1 MGKKKCSL
9 LKACTSWFILQLC
22 AFTVFSWTIDDPEY
36 NAVIDA
42 EVELPCNITPPS
54 SDDTIALVLWYRG
67 DSGNPIYSLDARN
80 QPPGKPKHNAGE
92 ELGSRA
98 FFNDS
103 AKPAYLQIKP
113 IVDGDAGEYRC
124 RVDFKR
130 ARTTNKAMKLNVIV
144 PPEKIIIYNN
154 ENKTTIGP
162 FRENSN
168 LNLTCEVRGGSPSPT
183 VTWWRESTLV
193 DDTFTRV
200 ERGLVINELLVA
212 NLKREDLMSV
222 YTCQASNTN
231 LTVPI
236 STYVTIDLNLKPL
249 EVRIIS
255 TLRPFSEGKEYEVQ
269 CESKG
274 SRPPAQITW
283 MKGNVKM
290 DSSQEI
296 TEEGTTIST
305 LTFVPSSEDNR
316 KSLLCRAENPD
327 LPESA
332 LNDEWTMNVR
342 YVPQLSLALGA
353 SDQHEEIRE
362 GSNVYFECNI
372 QANPAVIEIGWKY
385 EGKSLIDDPPSGIN
399 VRNNTLFLQGV
410 RRSHRGSYQCV
421 ARNLEGRGYSEEVLL
436 RVQFAPVCSSG
447 QKVVYG
453 AARHEDVNV
462 TCEVDAD
469 PPKVEFR
476 WGFNNTDES
485 LVVVSYTTAGTKSV
499 AKYVPRNKQDYGDLY
514 CWGTNDVGMQIEPCI
529 FSIVPIGPPDPV
541 HNCSI
546 TNLTSNAVILRCE
559 AGDDG
564 GLQQIFHLEVYN
576 MKDDEHLLSNVTSV
590 DLPIFEAHGL
600 TSGSSFSLVIYAS
613 NTKGRSRTVALTAST
628 LFSAERHTGEVQP
641 IAINAVLAVLMGT
654 VGALV
659 LLAIVIIFIMKAR
672 GDNEN
677 RGASSNIDN
686 EEKIPS
692 PIKKEF
698 DDGSPDVIPSK
709 NYSTDYA
716 EVSPRKKKE
725 CDYRNERIY
734 ENVEENKE
742 HTYENIIPR
751 MKYKPKLNYDDITY
765 AELDLP
771 NNQQAAIRERIDPPT
786 EYADIDFQKITKTV
800 SSPGNENEDDCVQT
814 PLITSKL
821 SGCTSSMPD
830 RDCLRISPPV

>member
-1 MGKKKCSL
+1 MGKKKCLL
-9 LKACTSWFILQLC
+9 LKAIIFWFLLQLC

-54 SDDTIALVLWYRG
+54 PDDSIALVLWYRG
-67 DSGNPIYSLDARN
+67 DSGNPIYSLDARD
-80 QPPGKPKHNAGE
+80 QHTGEPKHIASE
-92 ELGSRA
+92 ILGSRA
-98 FFNDS
+98 TFNHT

-144 PPEKIIIYNN
+144 PPEKILIYNN
-154 ENKTTIGP
+154 ENKSMIGP

-168 LNLTCEVRGGSPSPT
+168 LNLTCEVRGGSPSPA
-183 VTWWRESTLV
+183 VTWWRESTQI
-193 DDTFTRV
+193 DDSYSRI
-200 ERGLVINELLVA
+200 ERGLVINELLVT
-212 NLKREDLMSV
+212 NLKRDDLLSV
-222 YTCQASNTN
+222 YMCQASNTN

-236 STYVTIDLNLKPL
+236 STSVTIDLNLKPL

-255 TLRPFSEGKEYEVQ
+255 THRTFSEGKEYEVMCQ
-269 CESKG
+269 SKG

-283 MKGNVKM
+283 MKGNVKI

-296 TEEGTTIST
+296 TSEDGDTTTST

-332 LNDEWTMNVR
+332 LNDEWTMNVL

-353 SDQHEEIRE
+353 SDKHEQIRE

-372 QANPAVIEIGWKY
+372 QANPSIYEIGWKY
-385 EGKSLIDDPPSGIN
+385 EGKTLVHDPPSGIN
-399 VRNNTLFLQGV
+399 VRNYTLFLQGV
-410 RRSHRGSYQCV
+410 RRSHRGRYQCV
-421 ARNLEGRGYSEEVLL
+421 ARNAEGEGASEEVLL

-453 AARHEDVNV
+453 AARHEDVRV

-469 PPKVEFR
+469 PPSVEFR

-485 LVVVSYTTAGTKSV
+485 LVIVSYTTSGTKSV
-499 AKYVPRNKQDYGDLY
+499 AKYVPRNKQDYGYLY
-514 CWGTNDVGMQIEPCI
+514 CWGKNEVGMQLEPCI
-529 FSIVPIGPPDPV
+529 FSIVPIGELQPV
-541 HNCSI
+541 
-546 TNLTSNAVILRCE
+546 
-559 AGDDG
+559 
-564 GLQQIFHLEVYN
+564 
-576 MKDDEHLLSNVTSV
+576 
-590 DLPIFEAHGL
+590 
-600 TSGSSFSLVIYAS
+600 
-613 NTKGRSRTVALTAST
+613 
-628 LFSAERHTGEVQP
+628 
-641 IAINAVLAVLMGT
+641 AINAVLAVLMGT
-654 VGALV
+654 VGAL
-659 LLAIVIIFIMKAR
+659 LLLVIVIIFIMKAR
-672 GDNEN
+672 GSNEN
-677 RGASSNIDN
+677 RGASTNIDN

-709 NYSTDYA
+709 NYSTEYS

-725 CDYRNERIY
+725 YDYRNERIY

-771 NNQQAAIRERIDPPT
+771 NNQQAAVRERIDPPT

-800 SSPGNENEDDCVQT
+800 SSPGNENEEDDCVQT

-830 RDCLRISPPV
+830 RECLRISPPV